1 MREYIVK
8 RILLVFPTLFMV
20 SLIVF
25 LMLRSIPGDV
35 VMQML
40 EGYAYADTV
49 EALRKELGLDKPFYI
64 QYGAWVQGIL
74 LQANFGRSL
83 WTKEDIL
90 TEFALRFP
98 VTLELAILTI
108 LVSVLVGIPIGIIS
122 AIRQDT
128 VVDYGG
134 RIFAI
139 LALAVPYF
147 WLSILVV
154 VLPAIYFRWT
164 PVWTYVYFT
173 ENPLENIK
181 ILFVPATVFGVTRA
195 GPIMRIMRSAM
206 LEVQRQ
212 DYIRT
217 ARSKGLSEYSVV
229 LRHALKNA
237 LIPVV
242 SLISLQMPL
251 YLGGSVI
258 MESIFRLPGVGLFFF
273 DALIRRDY
281 PVVQSLNLI
290 IASLVVLLNL
300 LVDLSYA
307 YLDPRIRYR

>member
-1 MREYIVK
+1 MREYILK
-8 RILLVFPTLFMV
+8 RIFLVFPTLFIV
-20 SLIVF
+20 SLLVF
-25 LMLRSIPGDV
+25 LMLRLIPGDV

-40 EGYAYADTV
+40 EGYAYAETV
-49 EALRKELGLDKPFYI
+49 EALRKELGLDQPFYV
-64 QYGAWVQGIL
+64 QYGTWIKNIV

-83 WTKEDIL
+83 WTKQDIL
-90 TEFALRFP
+90 DEFTLRFP
-98 VTLELAILTI
+98 VTFELAILTI
-108 LVSVLVGIPIGIIS
+108 LISVCVGIPIGIIS
-122 AIRQDT
+122 AVRQDSII
-128 VVDYGG
+128 DYGG
-134 RIFAI
+134 RTVAI

-154 VLPAIYFRWT
+154 VLPSIYFRWT
-164 PVWTYVYFT
+164 PVWTYAYLT
-173 ENPLENIK
+173 ENPLENLK
-181 ILFVPATVFGVTRA
+181 ILLIPATVFGITRA

-217 ARSKGLSEYSVV
+217 ARSKGLDEKGVI

-242 SLISLQMPL
+242 SLISIQMPL

-258 MESIFRLPGVGLFFF
+258 MESIFRLPGIGHFFF
-273 DALIRRDY
+273 EALIRRDY

-290 IASLVVLLNL
+290 VAGLVVLLNL
-300 LVDLSYA
+300 IVDLSYA

>member
-1 MREYIVK
+1 MREYILK
-8 RILLVFPTLFMV
+8 RIFLVFPTLFIV
-20 SLIVF
+20 SLLVF
-25 LMLRSIPGDV
+25 LMLRLIPGDV

-40 EGYAYADTV
+40 EGYAYAETV
-49 EALRKELGLDKPFYI
+49 EALRKELGLDQPFYV
-64 QYGAWVQGIL
+64 QYGTWIKNIV

-83 WTKEDIL
+83 WTKQDIL
-90 TEFALRFP
+90 DEFALRFP
-98 VTLELAILTI
+98 VTFELAILTI
-108 LVSVLVGIPIGIIS
+108 LISVCAGIPIGIIS
-122 AIRQDT
+122 AVRQDSII
-128 VVDYGG
+128 DYGG
-134 RIFAI
+134 RTVAI

-154 VLPAIYFRWT
+154 VLPSIYFRWT
-164 PVWTYVYFT
+164 PVWTYTYFT
-173 ENPLENIK
+173 ENPLENLK
-181 ILFVPATVFGVTRA
+181 ILLIPATVFGITRA

-217 ARSKGLSEYSVV
+217 ARSKGLDEKGVI

-242 SLISLQMPL
+242 SLISIQMPL

-258 MESIFRLPGVGLFFF
+258 IESIFRLPGIGHFFF
-273 DALIRRDY
+273 EALIRRDY

-290 IASLVVLLNL
+290 VASLVVILNL
-300 LVDLSYA
+300 IVDLSYA

>member
-1 MREYIVK
+1 MREYILK
-8 RILLVFPTLFMV
+8 RIFLVFPTLFIV
-20 SLIVF
+20 SLLVF
-25 LMLRSIPGDV
+25 LMLRLIPGDV

-49 EALRKELGLDKPFYI
+49 EALRKELGLDKPFYV
-64 QYGAWVQGIL
+64 QYGTWIKSIV

-83 WTKEDIL
+83 WTKQDIL
-90 TEFALRFP
+90 DEFILRFP
-98 VTLELAILTI
+98 VTFELAILTI
-108 LVSVLVGIPIGIIS
+108 LISVCVGIPIGIIS
-122 AIRQDT
+122 AVRQDSII
-128 VVDYGG
+128 DYGG
-134 RIFAI
+134 RTVAI

-154 VLPAIYFRWT
+154 VLPSIYFRWT
-164 PVWTYVYFT
+164 PVWTYAYLT
-173 ENPLENIK
+173 ENPLENLK
-181 ILFVPATVFGVTRA
+181 ILLIPAAVFGITRA
-195 GPIMRIMRSAM
+195 GPIMRIMRSSM

-217 ARSKGLSEYSVV
+217 ARSKGLDEKGVI

-242 SLISLQMPL
+242 SLISIQMPL

-258 MESIFRLPGVGLFFF
+258 MESIFRLPGIGHFFF
-273 DALIRRDY
+273 EALIRRDY

-290 IASLVVLLNL
+290 VASLVVLLNL
-300 LVDLSYA
+300 IVDLSYA